1 MLVGLL
7 FGLEFLVVGE
17 GLRHTSA
24 SHMVVFLYTA
34 PVFAA
39 LGLHWRLRAERLQ
52 PLQWGGIALA
62 FGGIAWAFLGRGAV
76 PAGGDNPLLGDALGL
91 LGGAA
96 WGATTVAVRCSRLA
110 SAPATETLLYQL
122 VGGCV
127 LLLAAA
133 CVLGQTTFTLTPS
146 LLGNLAFQA
155 LVVSFASYLVWFW
168 LLRQYLA
175 SRLGVFSF
183 LTPLFGVGLGVGL
196 LGEPLEPGFV
206 QGAALVLA
214 GIVLVSSQGWLA
226 QRASKRRRQGRA
238 AAATVAAGRRAD

>member
-1 MLVGLL
+1 
-7 FGLEFLVVGE
+7 
-17 GLRHTSA
+17 
-24 SHMVVFLYTA
+24 MVVFLYTA

-62 FGGIAWAFLGRGAV
+62 FGGIAWAFLGRAAV
-76 PAGGDNPLLGDALGL
+76 PASGDNPLLGDALGL

-122 VGGCV
+122 VGGCM

-133 CVLGQTTFTLTPS
+133 CVLGQTAFTLTPS

-214 GIVLVSSQGWLA
+214 GIALVSSQGWLA
-226 QRASKRRRQGRA
+226 QLAAKRRRRGG